1 MGVSYKHFLYGAIT
15 FVSLLA
21 ALLKISYFQDTGR
34 GPMSFYFGFLFLA
47 FLAWAVGQLW
57 TIHSREKEQTEWAE
71 KGAGFLAEEN
81 RPDEETLIAAE
92 TYLSMGES
100 LDTVCM
106 FVNAK
111 YREWELPRKQA
122 YRQALRAVLDERRA
136 NAPPAQEPREADGLA
151 SN

>member
-34 GPMSFYFGFLFLA
+34 GPMSFYFGFLFFA

-71 KGAGFLAEEN
+71 KGAGFSLAKEN
-81 RPDEETLIAAE
+81 RPNEETLVAAE

-111 YREWELPRKQA
+111 YSDWEPPQ
-122 YRQALRAVLDERRA
+122 RQAFRQGLKAVLDERRA
-136 NAPPAQEPREADGLA
+136 NSPTPGMDRGTGVGE
-151 SN
+151 

>member
-34 GPMSFYFGFLFLA
+34 GPMRFYFGFLFFA

-57 TIHSREKEQTEWAE
+57 TIHSREKEQAGWAE
-71 KGAGFLAEEN
+71 GGSTLAEEN
-81 RPDEETLIAAE
+81 RPNEETLVAAE

-100 LDTVCM
+100 LD
-106 FVNAK
+106 
-111 YREWELPRKQA
+111 
-122 YRQALRAVLDERRA
+122 
-136 NAPPAQEPREADGLA
+136 
-151 SN
+151 

>member
-15 FVSLLA
+15 FVCLLA
-21 ALLKISYFQDTGR
+21 ALLKISYFENTGR
-34 GPMSFYFGFLFLA
+34 GPMKFYFGFLFFA
-47 FLAWAVGQLW
+47 FLAWAGGQLW
-57 TIHSREKEQTEWAE
+57 TIHSREKEQAE
-71 KGAGFLAEEN
+71 GAERGAGFLAEEN

-111 YREWELPRKQA
+111 YRDWEPA
-122 YRQALRAVLDERRA
+122 ERQAFRQGLKAVLDERHA
-136 NAPPAQEPREADGLA
+136 NSPAAERHEADGLT
-151 SN
+151 